1 MDAVAIEEALA
12 LRRMSRMTPIAAD
25 RTLPAPAALE
35 RAWDKFALS
44 GREANELVPFI
55 RESWIRSRDLHRIDP
70 AIERSPMVLAE
81 RDLVERRERLGALR
95 LGLPFLEQLSDGL
108 RGTHHGLG
116 LLDADGYVVAT
127 VGDPGVL
134 EDLAAINFRPGGNWN
149 EQSVGTNGPGTA
161 LAARKAVQI
170 IGAEHYV
177 HAWQRWACSAAPIC
191 DPVTGEILAVID
203 VTGYREAAQPHTL
216 LAVYSTAALIQQRL
230 LLELTL
236 EEKLLCEAFVA
247 RASHYPANAMF
258 AVDRRGRALHL
269 NAAAQRILAART
281 GLTAQSLI
289 DEFRPA
295 LSKTIERGGAK
306 TENREHIV
314 LSHTLGRELRAI
326 VFAVLHQGRT
336 IGAILVISPGA
347 PAHSAATD
355 RIAAALRPAARP
367 GAVRYVFQDI
377 IAGSP
382 RMAGAVALA
391 RTIAENDLPVLV
403 TGESGTG
410 KEMIAQSIHNASAR
424 AGGPFVA
431 VNCGSIPEQLIDSEF
446 FGYEEGAFTGARRGG
461 SIGKFEHANRGTIF
475 LDEVSELSPRS
486 QAALL
491 RVLQE
496 MEIVRVGGAV
506 PRRIDTRV
514 IAATNRDLRAQVAAG
529 RFRSDLFYRLN
540 VMEIRL
546 PPLRERMED
555 LPVLALRFLDELPGR
570 SRPSLGEAALDAL
583 CAYRWPG
590 NVRELHN
597 VIHRAAIMARG
608 PAIEPDDLPEEL
620 SDAPLAQSIDGAR
633 DSARR
638 TAGSERERLLAVLGE
653 CEGNVTEAARR
664 MGLSR
669 MTLYRKLRKWSVS
682 RLEVLKA
689 AHTRDR

>member
-1 MDAVAIEEALA
+1 MNRA
-12 LRRMSRMTPIAAD
+12 TPIAAD
-25 RTLPAPAALE
+25 RALPKPAALE
-35 RAWDKFALS
+35 RAWDRFALL
-44 GREANELVPFI
+44 GRDATELVPLI

-149 EQSVGTNGPGTA
+149 EQTVGTNGPGTA
-161 LAARKAVQI
+161 LAARKPVQI
-170 IGAEHYV
+170 IGPEHYV

-191 DPVTGEILAVID
+191 DPITGETLAVID
-203 VTGYREAAQPHTL
+203 VTGYRESAQPHTL

-236 EEKLLCEAFVA
+236 EEKLLCEAFAA
-247 RASHYPANAMF
+247 RASRYPADAIF
-258 AVDRRGRALHL
+258 AVDQRGRAVHF
-269 NAAAQRILAART
+269 NATAQRIVAART
-281 GLTAQSLI
+281 GLAAQSLI

-295 LSKTIERGGAK
+295 LSKTIERGGARTEAK
-306 TENREHIV
+306 TEDRELIV
-314 LSHTLGRELRAI
+314 SSQTLGRELRAT

-336 IGAILVISPGA
+336 IGAILAIPPGA
-347 PAHSAATD
+347 LAHSAATD
-355 RIAAALRPAARP
+355 RIATVLRPAARP
-367 GAVRYVFQDI
+367 GGARYVFEDI
-377 IAGSP
+377 VAGSP
-382 RMAGAVALA
+382 RMTDAVALA
-391 RTIAENDLPVLV
+391 HTVAENDLPVLV

-431 VNCGSIPEQLIDSEF
+431 VNCGSIPEELIDSEF

-506 PRRIDTRV
+506 PRRIDARV

-546 PPLRERMED
+546 PPLRERIED
-555 LPVLALRFLDELPGR
+555 LPVLAARFLDELPGR

-608 PAIEPDDLPEEL
+608 PAVEPDDLPEEL
-620 SDAPLAQSIDGAR
+620 LDAPLAQSV
-633 DSARR
+633 DSARNS
-638 TAGSERERLLAVLGE
+638 TQHVADPGRERLLAVLGE
-653 CEGNVTEAARR
+653 CRGNVAEAARR
-664 MGLSR
+664 MALSR

-689 AHTRDR
+689 AHARDHE